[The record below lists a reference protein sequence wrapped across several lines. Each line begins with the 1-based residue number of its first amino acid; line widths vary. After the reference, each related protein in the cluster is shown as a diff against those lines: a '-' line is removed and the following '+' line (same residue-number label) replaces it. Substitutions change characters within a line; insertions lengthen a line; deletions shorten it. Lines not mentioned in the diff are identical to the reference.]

1 MNDVPIARDVVGC
14 KVDPHGFATID
25 PFVQYVYGLPIFF
38 SKFAIAVALIVS
50 IKKPSEQVIFEY
62 GDKILLVIG
71 QMSPVISQENGK
83 TYIKRGITMVCV
95 NVGIYVEGV
104 FSRF

>member
-50 IKKPSEQVIFEY
+50 IKKPSEQVIFEF
-62 GDKILLVIG
+62 GDKILLAIWSDVTSDFLRKCEDIHQTRDHHG
-71 QMSPVISQENGK
+71 LRECRNI
-83 TYIKRGITMVCV
+83 C
-95 NVGIYVEGV
+95 
-104 FSRF
+104 